1 LLSDAEVAALYD
13 VQNPWEL
20 GGHPENAYVS
30 ALVATVDSVLDVG
43 CGTGSM
49 LHVARREG
57 HVGRLVGIDP
67 DPAMLAR
74 ARRRDD
80 IEWVLGKADG
90 MPWVGEFDLAT
101 MNSNAFQCLVTDDE
115 LGASLQAIRTA
126 LRDGGRF
133 AFGTR
138 HVQARAWESWNPSNA
153 FDTTLPDGQVLRMW
167 HQVESVV
174 DDVVTMT
181 ETTGRRAD
189 ARKVPDRGR
198 LAGRSAVRR
207 LAARTGHPGEPG
219 VGDDRTAG
227 VSQTSRS
234 SIVSG
239 HLPDRISSCSLLL
252 AWSSSGRWS
261 CRSGRGGV
269 CRRPVGLGRS
279 TGRPWCRTCSSW
291 SLQTPVSVAQPV
303 STPLSS
309 LRRSR
314 PARSGPRVIS
324 VFEWRS
330 TGSGLESYYCE

>member
-153 FDTTLPDGQVLRMW
+153 FDTTLPDGRVLRMW

-181 ETTGRRAD
+181 ETTG
-189 ARKVPDRGR
+189 
-198 LAGRSAVRR
+198 
-207 LAARTGHPGEPG
+207 
-219 VGDDRTAG
+219 
-227 VSQTSRS
+227 
-234 SIVSG
+234 
-239 HLPDRISSCSLLL
+239 LPDGTVLRVDRASLRFFDVPTLGKFL
-252 AWSSSGRWS
+252 TEAGFQVDHQYGDWQ
-261 CRSGRGGV
+261 RGPV
-269 CRRPVGLGRS
+269 TPESQELVTIARPV
-279 TGRPWCRTCSSW
+279 
-291 SLQTPVSVAQPV
+291 
-303 STPLSS
+303 
-309 LRRSR
+309 
-314 PARSGPRVIS
+314 
-324 VFEWRS
+324 
-330 TGSGLESYYCE
+330 